1 MLLRTPRASTLV
13 QLDKQTAAKAAQVF
27 LDPRPVYGWD
37 DIVTGRGAPFPAVA
51 GNTFRG
57 FHRVDQERPGATSVF
72 MGYFVEN
79 RPVLLESLRSV
90 RDESDLNEVADRL
103 VADLLARLEGV
114 VKPAQLRSYNKVRK
128 PVDLYVE
135 HLVAMAREID
145 RQTRERLVPLL
156 FLPLDGQVFASEVCF
171 RDSELRRYGVSRRST
186 SGSLSDAGAYAA
198 LQSILS
204 ERAGA
209 VASQLG
215 APFHRIYFDLLW
227 NDRWKR
233 SGQNLFALNPA

>member
-1 MLLRTPRASTLV
+1 MLILLSLV
-13 QLDKQTAAKAAQVF
+13 NLDRQTAAKADLVF

-37 DIVTGRGAPFPAVA
+37 DIVTGTNAPFPAVA

-57 FHRVDQERPGATSVF
+57 FHRIDKGRPGAAPVFTS
-72 MGYFVEN
+72 YFVEN
-79 RPVLLESLRSV
+79 RSGLLESLRSV
-90 RDESDLNEVADRL
+90 RDEADLDEVADRA

-114 VKPAQLRSYNKVRK
+114 IKPAQLESYNKVRK

-135 HLVAMAREID
+135 HLVAMAREIGPE
-145 RQTRERLVPLL
+145 TRERLVPLL
-156 FLPLDGQVFASEVCF
+156 FLPLDSQVFASEVCF
-171 RDSELRRYGVSRRST
+171 RDSELRRHGVSRRST

-209 VASQLG
+209 VASHLG

-227 NDRWKR
+227 NDRWTR
-233 SGQNLFALNPA
+233 SGQNLFALNPT